1 MQLKMM
7 VYIDGREQ
15 SMTAAEYA
23 VFLAEKFDAELYA
36 VFVVDKKTLEDLLHA
51 NIFVESEELDFEND
65 LIADGKKYLK
75 EVEIM
80 GKEKNREVKT
90 LLLEGEI
97 NQEVVKAVREHKIK
111 MLVLG
116 EIEFSTSRTESFYSE
131 NERILRRVKCPTVVV
146 PNTEYVHDLFDEM

>member
-1 MQLKMM
+1 MQLKIM
-7 VYIDGREQ
+7 VYVDGREQ

-23 VFLAEKFDAELYA
+23 LFLADKFDAEVFA
-36 VFVVDKKTLEDLLHA
+36 VYVVDKKTLDDLLHA

-75 EVEIM
+75 EIEIM
-80 GKEKNREVKT
+80 GREKNREVNT

-97 NQEVVKAVREHKIK
+97 NQEVVKAVREHSIK
-111 MLVLG
+111 LLVLG
-116 EIEFSTSRTESFYSE
+116 EIEFSTTRTESFYTE

-146 PNTEYVHDLFDEM
+146 PNTEYVHDVFDEL